1 MSSQQPNL
9 AHNNNPYV
17 GPRSFARDQ
26 FNLFKGRSRE
36 TDELYSL
43 LLARR
48 LVLFYAQSG
57 AGKTSLLNA
66 GLIPQLEDS
75 QEGFEVLPIGRV
87 GDSVKPPNSVE
98 NIFVFNLL
106 MSLGISKQPEK
117 LVSLRLSQFL
127 LDLIFDG
134 RDFIYADERSS
145 HFYPTEE
152 DDEWN
157 EEEAF
162 TPVKPRVLIIDQF
175 EEIFTVHP
183 EYEQERIAFFHQL
196 SKAMSEDPYLYILL
210 SMRGDYVDRIS
221 PYVHLLPNSLRSRYN
236 MERMRETAALQAV
249 SLPAEEAGRP
259 FAPEVAQ
266 KLVNYL
272 RRVQSST
279 ATIEKLDPYVETVQL
294 QVVCMQLWQSLADV
308 PGKNITMEN
317 VDQVAQQYVKQ
328 SRHGGVDSATVTNED
343 PLALFIDTALASYYE
358 QAVTSI
364 LNDPTLPTIDEYQLR
379 NWFSKELITEA
390 GTRSLLPRG
399 KTETEGVPET
409 IVALL
414 DTKHHLVRD
423 DMRGGRPFIELVHDS
438 FVDPILSANQKWQ
451 ENLNRQTPWLNAAFL
466 YKKTQDPALLLKDDS
481 LKAAQQQAKTM
492 QSLPDEAN
500 IYLNASQEAQEA
512 RETEQQAKQQ
522 QQQLEHERAIA
533 DEHRKQADLQQ
544 KRAEEAEAA
553 KAKQGR
559 LATTAVVFTVL
570 AIVATIFAF
579 SLRQQAIGAQATAEA
594 AATQAIAAESTAVA
608 NATRASDEAIKAQEA
623 ANRAATAQAE
633 AEAAQVEAQQQEYI
647 ADSLWLAAQAE
658 EYLNNSQTVSAVLLG
673 VVANQT
679 ITSAQFE
686 TTDNLSINSAKDFT
700 QGILLEALFYLPQP
714 DEAEMDQADTLFSR
728 SVLVPTETISN
739 LFPGPQ
745 AHTLATLQEGAIVY
759 WSIDELITKT
769 VELPTTKNTITQAT
783 IDQNSSR
790 LAIAADKTVT
800 VFPLTDGAIGESI
813 TIEAMT
819 EQNEDPSISTMTF
832 NANGTVLA
840 IVACAEANEPAS
852 DAQEG
857 AGTGSSQGD
866 GNETAVCQIQIH
878 NLSDGGPLTHACQ
891 LPLPNITAVAFF
903 DYENHLVWSGQQ
915 NETSNSQ
922 LFILDYDI
930 CESKAVPVPTSH
942 NIQSI
947 ALLPEVEGQS
957 SLLVTSGGSFLQ
969 WWRFDKEQ
977 IQLHQLGSL
986 LQTANRI
993 RNGLFLPSQQAYL
1006 TLDDKNNIVWYEAN
1020 LSSWPQ
1026 IGCGLANRNF
1036 TQEEWENA
1044 FPLDS
1049 YEQTCK
1055 EYYDFGPHISLALN
1069 ALDEAKISLQLCNL
1083 AEAEQ
1088 DYIYASEIAQE
1099 ADNEDILNIDF
1110 SSWALAELLSQHI
1123 LDPSSCQL
1131 NDTDTLQAL
1140 VESNI
1145 ASDLIDIAN
1154 IIARGKDFLDQ
1165 ELYSDALYEYETAF
1179 NQIATLLPEK
1189 YYDVFNHNI
1198 IFDYGLIC
1206 ALGDASDYDMACNRL
1221 VGFAKSL
1228 SIGTPIVSTTQAQQ
1242 VWAFNGD
1249 VGDIFSISMN
1259 TTTDTLDPFLIIFDA
1274 DGNFVD
1280 FNDNDGE
1287 SFNSLVPTLI
1297 LTSAEQYIILAT
1309 RIDMSFGSYEL
1320 EVTQGLPKNAFLGS
1334 TNSAH
1339 TDDTQL
1345 WVFEGQAGDFVTI
1358 AMNAVDEALDPY
1370 LTLLDSNS
1378 NWLIEDDD
1386 SGGNLNALIISF
1398 PLVETGQ
1405 YYIQTTG
1412 LSGSVGG
1419 YELTITRGKPSEIS
1433 LNTSEI
1439 ANMEE
1444 SQVWIFKAQAGD
1456 FVTIRMNEVDI
1467 GLDPYLTLLDSNN
1480 NLLMEDDDGGSNL
1493 NALIEDF
1500 PISESGQYYIRATG
1514 LGGSEGEYEL
1524 TIETNPIPASLEQI
1538 EQGMVAEGLAQLQEI
1553 GVFDEPNRLTAIEYN
1568 EICWWGSLWGFA
1580 AEVLFACETA
1590 VSLDPTNGGIAD
1602 SYAVALAL
1610 LDRTEEALIYFRQ
1623 FIEWE
1628 GGYNKTLREGWI
1640 EELEEGRNPFIV
1652 DGDINHNLLEILR
1665 NE

>member
-1 MSSQQPNL
+1 MSSQRPNL
-9 AHNNNPYV
+9 AHDHNPYV
-17 GPRSFARDQ
+17 GPKSFARNQ

-36 TDELYSL
+36 TDELHSL

-66 GLIPQLEDS
+66 GLIPALENA
-75 QEGFEVLPIGRV
+75 QEEFEVLPIGRV
-87 GDSVKPPNSVE
+87 GDSVEPPGNVK

-106 MSLGISKQPEK
+106 MSLGIIKQPEQ
-117 LVSLRLSQFL
+117 LAALRLSQFL

-134 RDFIYADERSS
+134 EEFIYANENGG
-145 HFYPTEE
+145 HFYSPEE

-162 TPVKPRVLIIDQF
+162 ALVKPRVLVIDQF

-183 EYEQERIAFFHQL
+183 EYEQERIAFFRQL
-196 SKAMSEDPYLYILL
+196 SKAMSEDPYLYVLL

-221 PYVHLLPNSLRSRYN
+221 PYVHLLPNGLRSRYN

-249 SLPAEEAGRP
+249 SLPAKEAGRP
-259 FAPEVAQ
+259 FVPEVAQ

-272 RRVQSST
+272 RRVQSNT
-279 ATIEKLDPYVETVQL
+279 ATTEKLDPYVEAVQL
-294 QVVCMQLWQSLADV
+294 QVVCMQLWQSLRDV
-308 PGKNITMEN
+308 SGENITMDN
-317 VDQVAQQYVKQ
+317 VEQVARQYVRQ
-328 SRHGGVDSATVTNED
+328 SQHRGDDSRTAVTNED

-358 QAVTSI
+358 QAVAGI
-364 LNDPTLPTIDEYQLR
+364 LNDPTLPPIDEHQLR
-379 NWFSKELITEA
+379 DWFSKKLITKA

-399 KTETEGVPET
+399 EEETEGIPET
-409 IVALL
+409 AVALL
-414 DTKHHLVRD
+414 DTTHHIIRD

-438 FVDPILSANQKWQ
+438 FVEPILNANLHWQ

-466 YKKTQDPALLLKDDS
+466 YKQTKDPALLLRDDS

-522 QQQLEHERAIA
+522 KQQLEHERAIA
-533 DEHRKQADLQQ
+533 EEHRKQADLQQ
-544 KRAEEAEAA
+544 KRAEEAMSA
-553 KAKQGR
+553 KARQSKLTTAAVVLTV
-559 LATTAVVFTVL
+559 LAMIVGIFASMQRQEAQDAAATAVV
-570 AIVATIFAF
+570 
-579 SLRQQAIGAQATAEA
+579 AQGVAEA
-594 AATQAIAAESTAVA
+594 EATNAAIAKF
-608 NATRASDEAIKAQEA
+608 EAQDA
-623 ANRAATAQAE
+623 AAAAATAQAE
-633 AEAAQVEAQQQEYI
+633 AEAAQVDAQQQEYI
-647 ADSLWLAAQAE
+647 ADSLRLAAQAE
-658 EYLNNSQTVSAVLLG
+658 EYLNNSQAVSAVLLG

-686 TTDNLSINSAKDFT
+686 TTDNLSINSAQDFS
-700 QGILLEALFYLPQP
+700 QGVLLEALFYAQQSNQ
-714 DEAEMDQADTLFSR
+714 AETDQEDTLFSR
-728 SVLVPTETISN
+728 TFSAPTETLST

-745 AHTLATLQEGAIVY
+745 ANTLATLQEGAIVY
-759 WSIDELITKT
+759 WSIDELITQT
-769 VELPTTKNTITQAT
+769 VELPSSNITITQAT
-783 IDQNSSR
+783 IDQNNSS
-790 LAIAADKTVT
+790 LAVATNKTVN

-852 DAQEG
+852 DEQEG
-857 AGTGSSQGD
+857 TGTGSSQGD

-878 NLSDGGPLTHACQ
+878 HLSDGAPLTYSCQ

-903 DYENHLVWSGQQ
+903 DNEHHLVWSGQQ

-922 LFILDYDI
+922 LFILDYEI

-947 ALLPEVEGQS
+947 ALLPEVEDQS
-957 SLLVTSGGSFLQ
+957 SLLVTSGGSSLQ
-969 WWRFDKEQ
+969 WWRVDKEQ
-977 IQLHQLGSL
+977 IHLHQLGSL
-986 LQTANRI
+986 LPAANRI
-993 RNGLFLPSQQAYL
+993 KNGLFLPSQQAYL
-1006 TLDDKNNIVWYEAN
+1006 TLDDQNNIVWYEAN

-1044 FPLDS
+1044 FPLDP

-1069 ALDEAKISLQLCNL
+1069 ALDEAKISLQLCNIT
-1083 AEAEQ
+1083 EAEK

-1099 ADNEDILNIDF
+1099 ADNEDILNLDF

-1131 NDTDTLQAL
+1131 NENDTLQAL

-1145 ASDLIDIAN
+1145 IASDLIDIAD
-1154 IIARGKDFLDQ
+1154 IIASGKDFLDQ
-1165 ELYSDALYEYETAF
+1165 DLNGDALSEYEKAF
-1179 NQIATLLPEK
+1179 NQITTLLPEK
-1189 YYDVFNHNI
+1189 YHEVFNHNI

-1206 ALGDASDYDMACNRL
+1206 ALGDASDYEIACNRL
-1221 VGFAKSL
+1221 AGFAKSL
-1228 SIGTPIVSTTQAQQ
+1228 STGTPIVSTTQAQQ
-1242 VWAFNGD
+1242 VWAFDGE

-1259 TTTDTLDPFLIIFDA
+1259 TTTDTLDPFLIIFDS
-1274 DGNFVD
+1274 DGILVD

-1320 EVTQGLPKNAFLGS
+1320 EITQGVPKNVFLGS

-1345 WVFEGQAGDFVTI
+1345 WVFEGRAGDFVTI

-1370 LTLLDSNS
+1370 LTLLDSNG
-1378 NWLIEDDD
+1378 NALMEDDD

-1398 PLVETGQ
+1398 PLIDTGQ
-1405 YYIQTTG
+1405 HYIQTTG
-1412 LSGSVGG
+1412 LGSSTGE
-1419 YELTITRGKPSEIS
+1419 YELVVTRGKPSEIS
-1433 LNTSEI
+1433 LNTSET
-1439 ANMEE
+1439 ANTEE
-1444 SQVWIFKAQAGD
+1444 SQVWIFKGLAGD
-1456 FVTIRMNEVDI
+1456 FVTIRMNAVD
-1467 GLDPYLTLLDSNN
+1467 GELDPHLTLLDSNN

-1493 NALIEDF
+1493 NSLIEDF

-1524 TIETNPIPASLEQI
+1524 RVETNLILAALEQI
-1538 EQGMVAEGLAQLQEI
+1538 EQGEVAAGLAQLQAI
-1553 GVFDEPNRLTAIEYN
+1553 DAYAEPNHLSAQDYN
-1568 EICWWGSLWGFA
+1568 QICWWGSLWGFA
-1580 AEVLFACETA
+1580 EEVLFACETA
-1590 VSLDPTNGGIAD
+1590 VSLEPEHGGIAD
-1602 SYAVALAL
+1602 SYGVALAL
-1610 LDRTEEALIYFRQ
+1610 LGNEEEAVIYFRQ
-1623 FIEWE
+1623 FIEWGE
-1628 GGYNKTLREGWI
+1628 GFNTTLREEWI
-1640 EELEEGRNPFIV
+1640 EELEAGRNPFIV
-1652 DGDINHNLLEILR
+1652 NGEINEELLELLR